1 MAATYKSQIA
11 KLQAQVSALEAESA
25 IRRVVARYM
34 EICDDL
40 TPDAPLDELGSLFS
54 KDAVWVGSG
63 KKYSKAFGG
72 HKGRKAIVSFME
84 TYCKPSPHF
93 EANVHFL
100 TSESLYVRGQKASG
114 SWVML
119 QTPSFATGESFVLAA
134 RLNLEFAFEDDAWRI
149 AKFSTTN
156 LFGRPIDGGWHS
168 NAPIPTP
175 AN

>member
-11 KLQAQVSALEAESA
+11 KLQSQVHALEAESV

-40 TPDAPLDELGSLFS
+40 KPDTPMEELGSLFC
-54 KDAVWVGSG
+54 KDAVWTGSG
-63 KKYSKAFGG
+63 KKYSDAFGG
-72 HKGRKAIVSFME
+72 HKGREAIVTFLQG
-84 TYCKPSPHF
+84 YCEPTPHF
-93 EANVHFL
+93 AGNVHFL
-100 TSESLYVRGQKASG
+100 TSESLYVRGKRASG

-119 QTPSFATGESFVLAA
+119 QTPSFASGESFVLAA
-134 RLNLEFAFEDDAWRI
+134 RLNLNFAFEEGAWRI
-149 AKFSTTN
+149 SQFSTTN

-175 AN
+175 SN

>member
-1 MAATYKSQIA
+1 MASTYRSQIS
-11 KLQAQVSALEAESA
+11 KLQKQVHALEAESA
-25 IRRVVARYM
+25 IRRLVSRYM

-40 TPDAPLDELGSLFS
+40 KADAPLDELGSLFC

-63 KKYSKAFGG
+63 KKYSKTFGG
-72 HKGRKAIVSFME
+72 HKGRKAIISFMQ
-84 TYCKPSPHF
+84 TYCEPKPHF
-93 EANVHFL
+93 AANVHFL

-119 QTPSFATGESFVLAA
+119 QTPSFSSGESFVLAA
-134 RLNLEFAFEDDAWRI
+134 RLNLEFAYEDEAWRI
-149 AKFSTTN
+149 ARFSTTN